1 MGCHPSN
8 TNRERERESE
18 CAACS
23 IISVLTQWGATLV
36 IKIRERE
43 SLDTVPSAP
52 HSLTKNNG
60 HDTYSIR
67 EQMYERHGGPEAP
80 RGTSPQAEAAAEKE
94 LLVSWIKL
102 MCPRTP
108 LPRPPASVW

>member
-1 MGCHPSN
+1 V
-8 TNRERERESE
+8 

-102 MCPRTP
+102 IVLVRWLP